1 MADLLNQTKLLLLL
15 GVQVIRPLQ
24 DKIVVKPQPRVKST
38 IIDVIM
44 SEKDNMGTVI
54 AVGPKA
60 ADKVQ
65 VGDFVRFG
73 TMGNDEYLSYHEY
86 HEGQEKYLVMS
97 WKDVCFV
104 QI

>member
-1 MADLLNQTKLLLLL
+1 MADRLNQTKLLLLL
-15 GVQVIRPLQ
+15 VVQVIRPLQ